1 MTENLN
7 KKPPKGI
14 LKTSSS
20 FDTASSVSSPN
31 AANSARRN
39 SGVLN
44 SDKNEL
50 PEDDDAGGGSAP
62 ESYVCVRKHSKTA
75 KFDEMNI
82 LETYH
87 PATKTYGHMK
97 IEEPKTP
104 FSYYEDADEE
114 LEPSSQGAAA
124 RCKESIDAEELARK
138 LEETAKRGAD
148 TQEQEIEEDSD
159 DDEQDQDPESKA
171 SRMKFESKRK
181 AHYNEYY
188 AVKLARKLME
198 QEEDDDEVKGGPPQ
212 NHDSEKFIPEE
223 ETVVDEE
230 GGEGMQD
237 A

>member
-31 AANSARRN
+31 AGNAGRRN
-39 SGVLN
+39 SGVVN

-50 PEDDDAGGGSAP
+50 PEDDDGGGSAP

-114 LEPSSQGAAA
+114 LEPSQGVPP
-124 RCKESIDAEELARK
+124 RSKESIDAEELARK
-138 LEETAKRGAD
+138 LEETAKRGTD
-148 TQEQEIEEDSD
+148 HEEEEIEEESD
-159 DDEQDQDPESKA
+159 DDEEEDPESKA
-171 SRMKFESKRK
+171 SRVKFESKRK

-198 QEEDDDEVKGGPPQ
+198 QEEDDDEVKEGPPA

-223 ETVVDEE
+223 ETLVDEE
-230 GGEGMQD
+230 QGEGMQD

>member
-20 FDTASSVSSPN
+20 FDTASSVASPN
-31 AANSARRN
+31 AGNSGRRN
-39 SGVLN
+39 SGVVN
-44 SDKNEL
+44 SEKNEL
-50 PEDDDAGGGSAP
+50 PEDDDGGGSAP

-114 LEPSSQGAAA
+114 LEPSQVAA
-124 RCKESIDAEELARK
+124 RSKESVDADELARK
-138 LEETAKRGAD
+138 LEETAKRG
-148 TQEQEIEEDSD
+148 QSEEEPEVEEESD
-159 DDEQDQDPESKA
+159 DDDEEDPESKA

-198 QEEDDDEVKGGPPQ
+198 QEEDDDEVKGGPPK

-223 ETVVDEE
+223 ETLVDEDTP
-230 GGEGMQD
+230 EGMQD